1 MQSKG
6 ETIPLDSEEG
16 GEGSQHS
23 EEEDTRSGEKGAH
36 QESHDQSQKESRED
50 VNGERQGNKI
60 ESEEEQ
66 DDITPQIRHQPAPLK
81 AEEQDTQPRS
91 TVTQGIHQDNGREQ
105 VKGQEGAQDNT
116 HKVKGQSGTKELAEN
131 QGEQGV
137 TEQGRNEQD
146 TEQMDDQDAGNQD
159 GDSGEYLESRGP
171 AMLQQRVQE
180 TGVKEK
186 EEREGGKEEVKK
198 DEQEEEEEESGNS
211 GSSGEEEGKCMAENP
226 EDCKDPNP
234 FPSEEQEPN
243 YGMC

>member
-66 DDITPQIRHQPAPLK
+66 DDITPQIGHQPAPLK

-116 HKVKGQSGTKELAEN
+116 HKVKGQSGTKKN

-146 TEQMDDQDAGNQD
+146 TEQMDD
-159 GDSGEYLESRGP
+159 GDSREYLESRGP

-186 EEREGGKEEVKK
+186 EEREGEKEAVKK